1 MFLFTFL
8 AFFFCFV
15 FVFHHEFCGFI
26 IFISFLEEVSNFCN
40 RILINQKHELV
51 VCNCQW
57 NCMNDFISW
66 FFKLTNHMILIF
78 SVAAFWMARS
88 ERIQCQKHASSFG
101 GARPLFRSM
110 RMLLYMVI
118 VSQRSA
124 YAHSLCNAGTTKNVL
139 HMLLIQLT
147 LALFWIAASFLRKI
161 SLNFRIQD

>member
-1 MFLFTFL
+1 MGFFFF
-8 AFFFCFV
+8 FFFCFSLWILW
-15 FVFHHEFCGFI
+15 FYHFHFFSWGSIKFLQQNFNQSETRVGGLQLSVELHEC
-26 IFISFLEEVSNFCN
+26 
-40 RILINQKHELV
+40 
-51 VCNCQW
+51 
-57 NCMNDFISW
+57 FISW

-78 SVAAFWMARS
+78 SVAAFWMAQS

-124 YAHSLCNAGTTKNVL
+124 HAHSLCNAGTTKNVL